1 MCNPHTYAKC
11 CSVLVRD
18 WLHDDSVFNSI
29 IRYVRGP
36 MQALDDFMYSSMLS
50 LDKVYVPSA
59 ASPHD
64 SIGHTGTHSESA
76 SSQNPK
82 HTLKKIP
89 SYNVNRRLLSKAI
102 SYNRNTDSDDLL
114 LQASLFPDTEGLGSG
129 GAQE

>member
-1 MCNPHTYAKC
+1 MRA
-11 CSVLVRD
+11 
-18 WLHDDSVFNSI
+18 WLRDDSVFDSI

-59 ASPHD
+59 ASLHD

-82 HTLKKIP
+82 HTLKNIP
-89 SYNVNRRLLSKAI
+89 NYNVNRRLLSKAI
-102 SYNRNTDSDDLL
+102 GYNRNTEYSDDLP
-114 LQASLFPDTEGLGSG
+114 LQANLFPDTKGLGSG

>member
-1 MCNPHTYAKC
+1 
-11 CSVLVRD
+11 VRA
-18 WLHDDSVFNSI
+18 WLRDDSVFDSI

-82 HTLKKIP
+82 HTLKKFP

-114 LQASLFPDTEGLGSG
+114 LQASLFSDTEGLGSG